1 MKKIED
7 IFKSLDEVALDL
19 SVSKGEVSNN
29 DTLNLSR
36 QIILATPRPDPI
48 GSNDSDIFYDGLVSS
63 SEKTK
68 EDLEKEKKKKEERKK
83 LKECRSKWRKQEEKG
98 RVLQQGEEQ
107 SHLIDLQQGKSSNDE
122 A

>member
-1 MKKIED
+1 MRAMKKIED

-83 LKECRSKWRKQEEKG
+83 LKECRSK
-98 RVLQQGEEQ
+98 
-107 SHLIDLQQGKSSNDE
+107 
-122 A
+122 